1 MKIEDLIPILEAA
14 TVPEKIPDME
24 AYMKNKFSFLGVQK
38 PILKKIER
46 EFFKPFIKDT
56 IDWTFVEEC
65 WQQPYREF
73 QYIAMDYLD
82 KKKKELR
89 PEDFPKLKE
98 LALTKSW
105 WDSIDQLDLI
115 IGEITLHY
123 PETKQV
129 MLDWSKDQDFWL
141 RRIAIDHQ
149 LMMKEKT
156 DTDLLEK
163 VILNN
168 LGQSEFFINKAIG
181 WSLRN
186 YSKVNPDWVGA
197 FIDRYRDQLSPLSIR
212 EGSKYLPS

>member
-46 EFFKPFIKDT
+46 EFFKPFIKNP
-56 IDWTFVEEC
+56 IDWAFVEEC

-89 PEDFPKLKE
+89 PEDFPKLKQ
-98 LALTKSW
+98 LAQTKSW

-115 IGEITLHY
+115 IGEITFHY

-129 MLDWSKDQDFWL
+129 MLEWSKDQDFWL
-141 RRIAIDHQ
+141 RRIAIDNQ
-149 LMMKEKT
+149 LMRKEKT

-197 FIDRYRDQLSPLSIR
+197 FIDRYREQLSPLSIR